1 LAKIFFK
8 IITSV
13 PGASTYICTKSN
25 GTVKHSFRVLYF
37 AVYGDS
43 APDAGFSLTNFC
55 YYSYFYLSTYEV
67 SYNATYV
74 MEPGYVCKKQN
85 DWCKIPTYVYLG
97 MKFIRCYSY
106 TGKIGRI
113 VITWVWNLWT
123 WVCLRETNWLF
134 SNTYLCMC

>member
-74 MEPGYVCKKQN
+74 MELQQNSFSPGCE
-85 DWCKIPTYVYLG
+85 ISYLV
-97 MKFIRCYSY
+97 MCARNKM
-106 TGKIGRI
+106 TGVK
-113 VITWVWNLWT
+113 
-123 WVCLRETNWLF
+123 
-134 SNTYLCMC
+134 YLHTCT